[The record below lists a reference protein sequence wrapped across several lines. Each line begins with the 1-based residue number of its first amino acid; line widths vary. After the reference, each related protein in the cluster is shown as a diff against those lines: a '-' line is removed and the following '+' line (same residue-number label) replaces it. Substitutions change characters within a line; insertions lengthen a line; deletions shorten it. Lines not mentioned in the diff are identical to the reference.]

1 MIHPGTE
8 LRFINDQIGYGVF
21 ATQLILKGTIVWAL
35 DSLDQRFNEAEV
47 AQLDPILR
55 ERLLKYCYR
64 DEVGQYIL
72 CWDSARYVNHSF
84 NSSCIATPYKFELAA
99 RNIFPG
105 EELTDDYG
113 YFNLDR
119 PFYCLPE
126 PGTDRRV
133 ILPEDFLQDY
143 PVWDRKAAAALR
155 HLNQVAQPL
164 KHLVDPRYRDK
175 ITAIAAGT
183 ATMDSMLTCYYD
195 RAARLKSPYSSP
207 NRTLAD
213 DEAAQVVIQ
222 SD

>member
-1 MIHPGTE
+1 MIHPCTE
-8 LRFINDQIGYGVF
+8 LRFISDLIGYGVF
-21 ATQLILKGTIVWAL
+21 ATQLIPKGTIVWAL

-47 AQLDPILR
+47 ARLDPILR

-99 RNIFPG
+99 RDILPG
-105 EELTDDYG
+105 QELTDDYG

-119 PFYCLPE
+119 PFHCLPE
-126 PGTDRRV
+126 PGTRRRV

-143 PVWDRKAAAALR
+143 AVWDRKAAEAMRYLD
-155 HLNQVAQPL
+155 QVAQPL
-164 KHLVDPRYRDK
+164 KHLVDPRYQSK
-175 ITAIAAGT
+175 IAAIAAGT
-183 ATMDSMLTCYYD
+183 ATIDSMLTCYYD
-195 RAARLKSPYSSP
+195 RAARLKSLYPSP
-207 NRTLAD
+207 NRALAD
-213 DEAAQVVIQ
+213 DETAQAVIQ